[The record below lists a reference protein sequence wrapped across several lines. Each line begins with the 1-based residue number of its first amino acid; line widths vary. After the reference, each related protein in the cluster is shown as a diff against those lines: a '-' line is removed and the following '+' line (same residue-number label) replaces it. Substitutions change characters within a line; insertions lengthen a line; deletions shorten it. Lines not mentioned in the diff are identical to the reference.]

1 MRVLTTYTLPR
12 PFYGYNIPIS
22 IQSAYLRDYAN
33 RQGFRF
39 SLPVTEIVTTNSYVM
54 LRGIFS
60 SEGDNLTDLAVVS
73 GFVLPLSDPDK
84 MTALFSEFIA
94 RQDVKFHLVLEAK
107 VLSAKELLQ
116 WADEL
121 MTIRALIPHY
131 SSSLPSI

>member
-1 MRVLTTYTLPR
+1 MRLLTTYTLPR

-22 IQSAYLRDYAN
+22 IQSAYLRDYAS

-60 SEGDNLTDLAVVS
+60 SEGDHLTDLAVVS
-73 GFVLPLSDPDK
+73 GFVFPLSDRGT
-84 MTALFSEFIA
+84 MTALFSEFIT

-107 VLSAKELLQ
+107 VLIAKELLQ
-116 WADEL
+116 WADEII
-121 MTIRALIPHY
+121 TIRSLIPHY
-131 SSSLPSI
+131 SSSISPG